1 MEESVVTIEKLV
13 YGGKGLARINGQV
26 IFIPFTL
33 PGEKVHV
40 QITKRHRDYLE
51 GEVLEVVEPSSFRVP
66 PDCRYFGRCGGCQIS
81 HASYDHQ
88 LQTKI
93 GILKETLAR
102 SKITFPEPEVIPGSP
117 FGYRHRAQL
126 KYSSRKRQLGFFQTG
141 TNQIVDVQQCLCLT
155 PGLNEL
161 MIHLRNELATTPVQ
175 NLSEIELYEN
185 ETGETAAYFNSKLP
199 SDLKERLTRV
209 TSVFTSDA
217 VDQESLMLKFREA
230 EFPME
235 PGIFLQI
242 NPGLWKSMIQEV
254 ESHFKNHPEAVVAE
268 LYCGAGFFT
277 VSIAPCV
284 QKVYASEENE
294 RAIEFAKTHH
304 KTKNVEWIRAR
315 AEGYKIPKDV
325 TAVVVDPPRAG
336 LHKNVIAQLLQNKP
350 KRITYVSC
358 DPTSLAR
365 DLKQLSLVY
374 KIKRSVLLD
383 LFPQTY
389 HFETI
394 ALLNVS
400 AV

>member
-1 MEESVVTIEKLV
+1 MEESIVNIEKLV
-13 YGGKGLARINGQV
+13 YGGKGLTRINGQV
-26 IFIPFTL
+26 VFVPFTL
-33 PGEKVHV
+33 PGEKVRI

-51 GEVLEVVEPSSFRVP
+51 GEVLEVVESSPSRVA

-88 LQTKI
+88 LGTKVS
-93 GILKETLAR
+93 ILKETLTR
-102 SKITFPEPEVIPGSP
+102 SKINFPDLEVIPGNP

-126 KYSSRKRQLGFFQTG
+126 KYSARKRQLGFFQIN

-161 MIHLRNELATTPVQ
+161 MIQLRNELATTPVQ

-185 ETGETAAYFNSKLP
+185 EAGETAAYFNSKLP
-199 SDLKERLTRV
+199 SDVKERLGKV
-209 TSVFTSDA
+209 TNVFASDD
-217 VDQESLMLKFREA
+217 VNQTGLMLKFRDA
-230 EFPME
+230 QFPME
-235 PGIFLQI
+235 PGIFLQV

-254 ESHFKNHPEAVVAE
+254 ESHFKNNPEAVVAE

-277 VSIAPCV
+277 VSIAPRV
-284 QKVYASEENE
+284 QRVYASEENE

-304 KTKNVEWIRAR
+304 KTKNVKWIRAR
-315 AEGYKIPKDV
+315 AEDYKIPQDV

-336 LHKNVIAQLLQNKP
+336 LHKNVITQLLQNKP

-358 DPTSLAR
+358 EPTSLAR
-365 DLKQLSLVY
+365 DLKQLSSGY
-374 KIKRSVLLD
+374 KIERLVLLD

-394 ALLNVS
+394 ALLS
-400 AV
+400 A